1 MSVSENL
8 RGFYAGFVSRLVAFF
23 VDSVIISVS
32 LGVAAGVISTAADVI
47 SLQGAIDLP
56 SWSGSLRFTL
66 AGIVVALF
74 TVLYFVLFWSFGGRT
89 PGKALMGLRVVTTD
103 GERLIPRRALLR
115 FIGYVASTAIFCF
128 GFAMILA
135 DNRRQ
140 GLHDKLARSLVI
152 YDWEAHHGER
162 LAHAREERRQAA
174 KTTDVQPQV

>member
-1 MSVSENL
+1 MSVPENL

-23 VDSVIISVS
+23 VDSVVISVS
-32 LGVAAGVISTAADVI
+32 LGVAAGLVSTAAKVI

-56 SWSGSLRFTL
+56 SLSGSLGFTV
-66 AGIVVALF
+66 AGIAVTLF
-74 TVLYFVLFWSFGGRT
+74 TILYFVLFWSFGGRT

-115 FIGYVASTAIFCF
+115 FIGYVASTAMFF
-128 GFAMILA
+128 MGYVMILA

-152 YDWEAHHGER
+152 YDWEARHGER
-162 LAHAREERRQAA
+162 LTRALEGRRQAA
-174 KTTDVQPQV
+174 GTTDA